1 MDPITASLLTAL
13 GVAVKDK
20 ATGAVVRWLTE
31 ATKERARRLWG
42 VIADTDEE
50 KFAQRMVAEVMA
62 EAAAFPPEKALVV
75 HPLGTVG
82 DVGIWGPGGE
92 LRLKLLWVNCAD
104 FPIHVRDMRVTTM
117 LGGQQQWDAMLG
129 DEFTLEPRG
138 LDERAVAL
146 SPRLAL
152 PSFERGGASCDVSV
166 SALVCGPWDEG
177 RAQRTRELVTSAGI
191 WVPTFG
197 LEPVP
202 TGLDDVADIDVKLET
217 FLRTLAMGGRREV
230 SYANTDRGLGLRTG
244 ATRDRLAAVA
254 SRLGYEVEGAG
265 PNVAQVHRPNPSVP
279 FLRRRNRMDGW

>member
-13 GVAVKDK
+13 GVAVTDK
-20 ATGAVVRWLTE
+20 ATGAAVRWLTE

-75 HPLGTVG
+75 HPLGTIG
-82 DVGIWGPGGE
+82 DVGIWRPGGE
-92 LRLKLLWVNCAD
+92 LRLKLLWVNRAD
-104 FPIHVRDMRVTTM
+104 FPIHVRGMRVTTM
-117 LGGQQQWDAMLG
+117 LGEQQQWDAMLG
-129 DEFTLEPRG
+129 DEFALEPRG

-146 SPRLAL
+146 SSRLAL

-177 RAQRTRELVTSAGI
+177 RAQRTRDLVTSAGI

-202 TGLDDVADIDVKLET
+202 TGLDDVEDIDVKRMCPQCACAVKVHLASGWKSRPRRKSTPSVAIWRGREVTLGLEAQ
-217 FLRTLAMGGRREV
+217 RQKASKGGRA
-230 SYANTDRGLGLRTG
+230 SLQA
-244 ATRDRLAAVA
+244 AT
-254 SRLGYEVEGAG
+254 
-265 PNVAQVHRPNPSVP
+265 
-279 FLRRRNRMDGW
+279 